1 VEQWRRFPRGESSR
15 LSFGARSRPLTGHL
29 IKNRGPRGPL
39 VITFLFF
46 LTGCSG
52 MKPATLPTDPA
63 DPPAGQEKIHQVKV
77 GANAVVYLKSGE
89 KVKGEVIKV
98 TPNKIVL
105 GRPSN
110 YGYQED
116 TYLAADIERI
126 ETQKMTKAGSI
137 LSGTFATIGITF
149 AVLITLLLIFP
160 PDLTGLS

>member
-1 VEQWRRFPRGESSR
+1 MT
-15 LSFGARSRPLTGHL
+15 TGTL
-29 IKNRGPRGPL
+29 WGPWGPL
-39 VITFLFF
+39 VITLLFY
-46 LTGCSG
+46 LAGCSS
-52 MKPATLPTDPA
+52 MKPAYLPFGETA
-63 DPPAGQEKIHQVKV
+63 PPVGQEKIHQVKV

-89 KVKGEVIKV
+89 TVKGEVTKV

-149 AVLITLLLIFP
+149 AVLITLLIIFP
-160 PDLTGLS
+160 PDFSGLS